1 MAKLLKI
8 WQTKP
13 KIIKKMMK
21 SRYFI
26 VFLPRE
32 VNQTVR
38 QLDDLGHHR
47 YQLDAYG
54 NHSYPYCS
62 AVHWI

>member
-1 MAKLLKI
+1 ML
-8 WQTKP
+8 
-13 KIIKKMMK
+13 K

-38 QLDDLGHHR
+38 QLDDLWHHR